1 MPDTTNKNE
10 LRRKVKEFEKI
21 KIKDETYC
29 EVLNVLRSDID
40 GIDELRKEDPSVITD
55 IKRIKNISINR
66 TVPMN
71 LKIWPRL
78 TSTPKPKERVN

>member
-78 TSTPKPKERVN
+78 TSTPKPNERVN